1 MKIVFTPDWFLTGDV
16 MIDLFSLVILAL
28 FLSLAFK
35 SYTLSKKKSVLYL
48 GIGFLLIA
56 DAEFV
61 TIITKLPL
69 YYNTDITT
77 QIGTAVLS
85 SNIVNTV
92 DVFYYVGF
100 FLQRFLTLLG
110 FYVMYRLHYEN
121 KLTKDFLMLLYFIFV
136 TALLSHS
143 IYYFYH
149 LTALIFLASIIDN
162 YEKTYR
168 KNKSVNT
175 KMLIVGFSILALSQV
190 VFIFSKIASVYA
202 IGQLVQLAGYIT
214 LLVLLIKIVKNGKEK
229 KPSGDNP
236 RHA

>member
-35 SYTLSKKKSVLYL
+35 SYALSKKKSVLYL

-56 DAEFV
+56 AAEFV

-168 KNKSVNT
+168 SEERRV
-175 KMLIVGFSILALSQV
+175 
-190 VFIFSKIASVYA
+190 
-202 IGQLVQLAGYIT
+202 
-214 LLVLLIKIVKNGKEK
+214 GKECRSRWS
-229 KPSGDNP
+229 PY
-236 RHA
+236 H